1 VNSTEMAEMA
11 LSQAVDEHIEKSQE
25 VVNRISELESAILKW
40 DAEDIRVLR
49 KNVAEMRL
57 LLQKHFQIQIENF
70 IKIKS
75 IPSMRIPDDIRKAY
89 KIIAVDKKGIA
100 LFGPEMNKIIQI
112 TKISEHYKKKKAL
125 TSASDKKT

>member
-1 VNSTEMAEMA
+1 MNSTEMAEMA